1 MMEIKPST
9 LVWQDNNL
17 THLFLCS
24 PCDAPVLPDMVVL
37 LLQGLQ
43 VLLQLIQ
50 WLLLLYVHIVCQVV
64 VHLK

>member
-1 MMEIKPST
+1 MTEIRRST
-9 LVWQDNNL
+9 LVLQDNNL

-24 PCDAPVLPDMVVL
+24 RCDAPVLPDMVVL
-37 LLQGLQ
+37 LLQGIQ

-50 WLLLLYVHIVCQVV
+50 WLLLLYVHIVCHVA

>member
-1 MMEIKPST
+1 MMEITPST
-9 LVWQDNNL
+9 LVLQDDNL
-17 THLFLCS
+17 TQLFLCS

-50 WLLLLYVHIVCQVV
+50 WLLLLYVHIVCHVV
-64 VHLK
+64 VDLK